1 VPAERRETVA
11 PERALICA
19 PTGRDASLTCEVL
32 AASGIDCRA
41 FASCDQLIEAVSG
54 GAGVV
59 ILGQEALEPDEAY
72 DLASFLA
79 RQPVWSDLP
88 VIILVRDDDDVRE
101 TVASLG
107 PVANVTLLERP
118 VHLATLLSA
127 VQTALRARRRQY
139 EVRDLVQRLAETD
152 RHKDEFLAL
161 LGHELRNPLAAVAAA
176 AEILAR
182 SDVAT
187 SVRRQQTVLV
197 RRQVRHLT
205 RMVDDLLDLSRL
217 SMGRID
223 ILREA
228 LDLRS
233 VVEHALEALDLAGR
247 NGFHRLVVDLPEE
260 PLPILGDPIRLE
272 QVVSN
277 LLRNAIKYT
286 PEAQGI
292 EVAARRLGD
301 RVEIRVRDEGVGIE
315 EKDLESIFDPF
326 TQGTRARHV
335 TEGGLGMGLYLSR
348 RLVELHDGTIEA
360 RSDGTGTGA
369 EVIVRLPLF
378 EQGERPTPEAVAED
392 RSEGTAA
399 GNSLLPEGVSVLL
412 VEDNPGG
419 REALEAL
426 LDLWGC
432 LVTTASTGAEAI
444 ECGVGRP
451 PKVALVDIGL
461 PDIDG
466 YEVARRLRQELGDG
480 CCRLVA
486 LTGFGQPEDR
496 RRALD
501 AGFDEHL
508 VKPVDPGRLS
518 ALLRQ
523 AGSA

>member
-1 VPAERRETVA
+1 M
-11 PERALICA
+11 
-19 PTGRDASLTCEVL
+19 
-32 AASGIDCRA
+32 
-41 FASCDQLIEAVSG
+41 
-54 GAGVV
+54 
-59 ILGQEALEPDEAY
+59 LGQEALEPDEGSG
-72 DLASFLA
+72 LTECLA

-88 VIILVRDDDDVRE
+88 VIILVRDDDSVQE
-101 TVASLG
+101 IVNGLG

-127 VQTALRARRRQY
+127 VQTDLRARRRQY

-152 RHKDEFLAL
+152 RRKDEFLAL
-161 LGHELRNPLAAVAAA
+161 LGHELRNPLSAIAAA
-176 AEILAR
+176 AEILALD
-182 SDVAT
+182 DVET
-187 SVRRQQTVLV
+187 RVRRQQTALV
-197 RRQVRHLT
+197 RRQVGHLT

-223 ILREA
+223 IRCQA
-228 LDLRS
+228 LDLRA
-233 VVEHALEALDLAGR
+233 VIEHALETLNLAGR
-247 NGFHRLVVDLPEE
+247 NGNHRLVVDLPGE
-260 PLPILGDPIRLE
+260 PLPALGDPIRLE
-272 QVVSN
+272 QVISN

-286 PEAQGI
+286 PEARSI
-292 EVAARRLGD
+292 EVTARRLGD
-301 RVEIRVRDEGVGIE
+301 VVEIRVRDEGVGIE
-315 EKDLESIFDPF
+315 AEDLESIFDPF
-326 TQGTRARHV
+326 TQGARARHAA
-335 TEGGLGMGLYLSR
+335 EGGLGMGLYLSR

-369 EVIVRLPLF
+369 EVIVQLPVS
-378 EQGERPTPEAVAED
+378 ERGAWQARGGETQD
-392 RSEGTAA
+392 RSDGAA
-399 GNSLLPEGVSVLL
+399 LAHDLLPAGVSVLL

-426 LDLWGC
+426 LDIWGC
-432 LVTTASTGAEAI
+432 RVTTASSGAAAI
-444 ECGVGRP
+444 EAGVDHP
-451 PKVALVDIGL
+451 PEVALVDIGL

-466 YEVARRLRQELGDG
+466 YEVARRLREALGDG

-523 AGSA
+523 AGSG